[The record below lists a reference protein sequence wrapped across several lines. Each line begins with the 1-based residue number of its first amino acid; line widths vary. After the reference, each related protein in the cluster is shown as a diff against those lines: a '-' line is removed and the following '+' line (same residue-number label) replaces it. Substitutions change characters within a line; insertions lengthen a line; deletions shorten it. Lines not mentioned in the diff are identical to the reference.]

1 MTNHLMTTLLFCKEM
16 MTLKLVEFQVENYDS
31 DDDKPELQSDNE
43 LEDKDD
49 NDPGAG
55 NVKFIL
61 DDW

>member
-16 MTLKLVEFQVENYDS
+16 ITLKLVEFQVENYDS

-43 LEDKDD
+43 SEHKDD
-49 NDPGAG
+49 NDPCGG

>member
-16 MTLKLVEFQVENYDS
+16 ITLKLVEFQVENYDS

-43 LEDKDD
+43 SEDKDD
-49 NDPGAG
+49 NDSGAG

>member
-16 MTLKLVEFQVENYDS
+16 ITLKLVEFQVDNYDS

-43 LEDKDD
+43 SEDKDD

>member
-16 MTLKLVEFQVENYDS
+16 ITLKLVEFQVENYDS

-43 LEDKDD
+43 SEDKDD
-49 NDPGAG
+49 NVPGAG

>member
-16 MTLKLVEFQVENYDS
+16 ITLKLVEFQVENYDS

-43 LEDKDD
+43 SEDKDD
-49 NDPGAG
+49 NDPGAR

>member
-16 MTLKLVEFQVENYDS
+16 ITLKLVEFQVENYDS

-43 LEDKDD
+43 SEDKDD

>member
-16 MTLKLVEFQVENYDS
+16 ITLKLAEFQVENYDS

>member
-16 MTLKLVEFQVENYDS
+16 ITLKLVEFQVENYDS
-31 DDDKPELQSDNE
+31 DDDKPEFQSDNE
-43 LEDKDD
+43 SEDKDD

>member
-1 MTNHLMTTLLFCKEM
+1 MI
-16 MTLKLVEFQVENYDS
+16 TLKLVEFQVENYDS

-43 LEDKDD
+43 SEDKDD
-49 NDPGAG
+49 NDPGAR

>member
-1 MTNHLMTTLLFCKEM
+1 MTNHLMKTMLFCKEM
-16 MTLKLVEFQVENYDS
+16 ITLKLVEFQVENYDS

-43 LEDKDD
+43 SEDKDD